1 VRKLAD
7 VLAAPISWLVNLS
20 LSAEVFPDE
29 MKLAHVLPLLKNP
42 GVDRELLSNLRPIS
56 LLSFIPKLLERVVVR
71 QLNTYLESN
80 QLLAPTQSAYR
91 RFHSTETALLKVMN
105 DLLRYVDRGRLFYL
119 LLST

>member
-20 LSAEVFPDE
+20 LSTEVFPDE

-42 GVDRELLSNLRPIS
+42 GLDPELLSNLRPIS

>member
-1 VRKLAD
+1 MRKLAD

-20 LSAEVFPDE
+20 LSTEVFPDE

-42 GVDRELLSNLRPIS
+42 GLDPELLSNLRPIS